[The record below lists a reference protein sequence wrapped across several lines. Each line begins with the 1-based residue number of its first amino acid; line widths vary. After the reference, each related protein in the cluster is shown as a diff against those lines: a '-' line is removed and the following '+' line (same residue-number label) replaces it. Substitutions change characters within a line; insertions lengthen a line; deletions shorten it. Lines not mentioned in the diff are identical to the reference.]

1 MLVGLIGR
9 AYLST
14 SAFATRR
21 RVLDLTRSLNFTGQP
36 KMLNR
41 RPLRKLFRDLE
52 RKRLKAKLN
61 RQTQF
66 AFPRFQDGLPFAL
79 EAPRKGGRPLLYNY
93 EFEPLERYRA
103 RLRASLKEQR
113 KLKRKEK
120 RKGIIPERREPF
132 DWKEF
137 CVKSSQVHDKRG
149 VHS

>member
-1 MLVGLIGR
+1 
-9 AYLST
+9 
-14 SAFATRR
+14 
-21 RVLDLTRSLNFTGQP
+21 
-36 KMLNR
+36 MLNR

-79 EAPRKGGRPLLYNY
+79 EAPRKGGGPSPASLG
-93 EFEPLERYRA
+93 FEPLERYRA
-103 RLRASLKEQR
+103 RLRASLREQR

-120 RKGIIPERREPF
+120 RKGIIPPSIAGAIRWRDFGP
-132 DWKEF
+132 DRP
-137 CVKSSQVHDKRG
+137 VHDKRG